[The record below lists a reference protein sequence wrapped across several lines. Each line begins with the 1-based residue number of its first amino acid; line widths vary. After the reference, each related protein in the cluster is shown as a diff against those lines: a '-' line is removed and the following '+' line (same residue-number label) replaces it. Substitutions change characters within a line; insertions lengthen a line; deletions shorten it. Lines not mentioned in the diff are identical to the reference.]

1 MVAIGNKSNLDGNL
15 SILKP
20 KSSQDNVDMLF
31 AELFS
36 LINFNEENEQEQIN
50 TDILAEN
57 NNQKTKSEFN
67 NDNNTVDV
75 AKSLAQI
82 FYKELGISDSNR
94 DLENI
99 TENRDNVDGNYTT
112 TGEDNF
118 KGKKEILSTT
128 NILSSEKMI
137 RKGNNHSQPKELH
150 GQTNTFTMVKENLN
164 KNNQGKEILITV
176 RKEEIN
182 KTNKLNETLNLIK
195 PHQKRVNKEKLH
207 IEKTDKLDETKQN
220 NLNHTSM
227 NKSVKN
233 SKEFFAHSTEKKNS
247 IKTKNNKEKDLEKE
261 EESKILPKNRNVDLK
276 STTNGNLRV
285 IELKKKP
292 NASFKTELNKNNEVL
307 EKKVLK
313 NYNSSFNN
321 QQTLDLMESSWGDK
335 FAKLVKN
342 TINNGLNRV
351 ELYLKPK
358 NLGKISL
365 EVAVKNNKTEIFINA
380 ETQEATNLLNEN
392 ISRMTEVLDER
403 NNRFSGQF
411 NNQGNN
417 SFSQNNQSNK
427 QNTDNYFGKKK
438 DNITTKKIKENN
450 HNVDVQ
456 A

>member
-1 MVAIGNKSNLDGNL
+1 M
-15 SILKP
+15 
-20 KSSQDNVDMLF
+20 
-31 AELFS
+31 
-36 LINFNEENEQEQIN
+36 
-50 TDILAEN
+50 
-57 NNQKTKSEFN
+57 
-67 NDNNTVDV
+67 
-75 AKSLAQI
+75 
-82 FYKELGISDSNR
+82 
-94 DLENI
+94 
-99 TENRDNVDGNYTT
+99 
-112 TGEDNF
+112 
-118 KGKKEILSTT
+118 
-128 NILSSEKMI
+128 
-137 RKGNNHSQPKELH
+137 
-150 GQTNTFTMVKENLN
+150 
-164 KNNQGKEILITV
+164 
-176 RKEEIN
+176 
-182 KTNKLNETLNLIK
+182 
-195 PHQKRVNKEKLH
+195 
-207 IEKTDKLDETKQN
+207 
-220 NLNHTSM
+220 
-227 NKSVKN
+227 
-233 SKEFFAHSTEKKNS
+233 
-247 IKTKNNKEKDLEKE
+247 
-261 EESKILPKNRNVDLK
+261 
-276 STTNGNLRV
+276 TNGA
-285 IELKKKP
+285 IKKKP

-313 NYNSSFNN
+313 NHNSIFNN

-450 HNVDVQ
+450 HNVDVK

>member
-1 MVAIGNKSNLDGNL
+1 
-15 SILKP
+15 
-20 KSSQDNVDMLF
+20 
-31 AELFS
+31 
-36 LINFNEENEQEQIN
+36 
-50 TDILAEN
+50 
-57 NNQKTKSEFN
+57 
-67 NDNNTVDV
+67 
-75 AKSLAQI
+75 
-82 FYKELGISDSNR
+82 
-94 DLENI
+94 
-99 TENRDNVDGNYTT
+99 
-112 TGEDNF
+112 
-118 KGKKEILSTT
+118 
-128 NILSSEKMI
+128 
-137 RKGNNHSQPKELH
+137 
-150 GQTNTFTMVKENLN
+150 
-164 KNNQGKEILITV
+164 
-176 RKEEIN
+176 
-182 KTNKLNETLNLIK
+182 
-195 PHQKRVNKEKLH
+195 
-207 IEKTDKLDETKQN
+207 
-220 NLNHTSM
+220 M

-233 SKEFFAHSTEKKNS
+233 SKEFFAHSTEKK
-247 IKTKNNKEKDLEKE
+247 IVLKKNNKEKDLEKE

-313 NYNSSFNN
+313 NHNSIFNN

-342 TINNGLNRV
+342 TINNGLNRI

-358 NLGKISL
+358 NLGKINL

-392 ISRMTEVLDER
+392 ISRMNEVLEEK

-417 SFSQNNQSNK
+417 SFSQNKQSNK

-438 DNITTKKIKENN
+438 DNITSKKIKENN